1 MNSGN
6 RKRIALAVSAVYQV
20 LNSVITETRSFQM
33 GKSKRTRIDKLLV
46 EQGHIES
53 RERAQRLIL
62 AGQVLADER
71 VIDKPGTLVKEDAVL
86 RIIGE
91 EKYVGRGG
99 HKLEAA
105 LDFFAIDVKGLVCL
119 DVGASTGGFTDRLL
133 QRGAR
138 KVIAIDVGHN
148 QLAWKIRSDP
158 RVEVYEGLNARTL
171 TPAVIGTTVQ
181 LAVVD
186 VSFISLTLV
195 LASIFSCV
203 ESEGAVIVLIKPQF
217 ELEPH
222 NIGKGGIVREEPLR
236 QDAVLKIQHFVTGQ
250 LKREW
255 VGVIDSPI
263 LGGKGN
269 KEFLACLR

>member
-1 MNSGN
+1 MH
-6 RKRIALAVSAVYQV
+6 
-20 LNSVITETRSFQM
+20 LNME
-33 GKSKRTRIDKLLV
+33 KPKRTRIDKLLV
-46 EQGHIES
+46 EQGYIES

-62 AGQVLADER
+62 AGQILVEEC
-71 VIDKPGTLVKEDAVL
+71 VIDKPGTLVKADAAI

-99 HKLEAA
+99 YKLEAA
-105 LDFFAIDVKGLVCL
+105 LDYFGVDVTNLVCL
-119 DVGASTGGFTDRLL
+119 DVGASTGGFTDCLL
-133 QRGAR
+133 QRGAKR
-138 KVIAIDVGHN
+138 VVAVDVGHN

-171 TPAVIGTTVQ
+171 DPSVIGTTVR
-181 LAVVD
+181 LAVAD

-203 ESEGAVIVLIKPQF
+203 ESEGGLIALIKPQF

-222 NIGKGGIVREEPLR
+222 QIGKGGIVREEQLR
-236 QDAVLKIQHFVTGQ
+236 QQAVKKIRRFATEQ
-250 LKREW
+250 LRREW

-263 LGGKGN
+263 AGAKGN
-269 KEFLACLR
+269 REFLACLR